1 MTKRTNNDLQD
12 IAHKTKDRVTQIP
25 IKTRGELRCSISVSI
40 YCSTSGTCHVNL
52 VTNPVLG
59 MNEERFGKCVL
70 QVSKIWGH
78 L

>member
-12 IAHKTKDRVTQIP
+12 IAHKTKDRATRIP
-25 IKTRGELRCSISVSI
+25 LKTRGELRCSISVSI
-40 YCSTSGTCHVNL
+40 YCSTSGTRHVNL